1 MNQDASQE
9 LPHRLIGVG
18 SYGGKHIPQRAYER
32 LQSGICYC
40 FGAGE
45 DISFDVHLARDGHR
59 VFTFDPTPRAKV
71 HFDLLVQNA
80 NAGLP
85 FGIGN
90 STTSFYTIDPNTAQ
104 RMAFQ
109 PIGLWDCDEIQK
121 FYIPKNAAHVSHS
134 ILNLQRTDDYFEA
147 PCKTLKSIMA
157 DLGHDQIDL
166 LKMDIEGAEYA
177 ALGRMMADG
186 IRPAILNIE
195 YDEGHSP
202 LDDGAHNRILDSVRR
217 LGAFGYALTKRTGWD
232 LTFLRLDL
240 LSAESV

>member
-1 MNQDASQE
+1 VTQNADAE
-9 LPHRLIGVG
+9 LPHRFIGVG
-18 SYGGKHIPQRAYER
+18 SYGGKHIPERTYER
-32 LQSGICYC
+32 LDSAICYC

-45 DISFDVHLARDGHR
+45 DISFDVALARDGHR

-71 HFDLLVQNA
+71 HFESLMQSTQ
-80 NAGLP
+80 AGLP
-85 FGIGN
+85 FGIGS
-90 STTSFYTIDPNTAQ
+90 STTSFYEIDPETAR
-104 RMAFQ
+104 RMAFH

-134 ILNLQRTDDYFEA
+134 ILNLQRTDGYFEA

-157 DLGHDQIDL
+157 DLGHDHIDL

-177 ALGRMMADG
+177 ALTRMMADG

-202 LDDGAHNRILDSVRR
+202 LDEGAHNRILDSVRR
-217 LGAFGYALTKRTGWD
+217 LATFGYALTKRASWD

-240 LSAESV
+240 LNEAV